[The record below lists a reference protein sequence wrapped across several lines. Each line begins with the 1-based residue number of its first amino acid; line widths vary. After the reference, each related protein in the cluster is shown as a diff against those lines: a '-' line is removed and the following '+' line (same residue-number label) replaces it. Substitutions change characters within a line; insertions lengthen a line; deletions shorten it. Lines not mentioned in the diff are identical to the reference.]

1 MDNDVRMLTVKQA
14 SEKSG
19 TPISTINLYCRNGT
33 LPNAIKCESPIGDYW
48 LIPESDLEFI
58 PKRGRGRPKKTRN

>member
-1 MDNDVRMLTVKQA
+1 MSENVKLLTVKQA

-19 TPISTINLYCRNGT
+19 TPVSTINLYCRNGT
-33 LPNAIKCESPIGDYW
+33 LPNAVKYESPIGDYW

-58 PKRGRGRPKKTRN
+58 PKRGRGRPKKEK